1 MGSTPVCQITAAGIV
16 RPDYAA
22 CLGYFQG
29 LYRSIYGQDVYLG
42 ADCQDGQFM
51 ALLANALHD
60 ANGEAVAV
68 YNAFS
73 PATAQGAGLSSVV
86 KINGIRRKSAT
97 YSTADVLIV
106 GQVGAEIVSG
116 AARDQ
121 SGNLWSLPDS
131 VIIPPA
137 GQITVTA
144 TCQTLG
150 AVAAPSG
157 AIDTIATPTL
167 GWQSVGNP
175 IAAAVG
181 LPIETDRQLRQ
192 RQALSTALPAQTILE
207 ALVGALFAVTGVTRV
222 KAYENDTNLPDGFT
236 GAPGHTL
243 TAVVEG
249 GDVATIASVIAG
261 KKSPGV
267 GTYGDQ
273 LQVLTDRAGIPHPIR
288 FFRPARRTIAWYV
301 TLRPKA
307 GYTLDVAAA
316 IQQALAAYT
325 NGIDIGA
332 NQQLSSAYPAANLLD
347 DPRAATFEIVGL
359 VAKRADLTS
368 DAYGDIAAAFNEA
381 LVCDPSDVN
390 ITTVV

>member
-106 GQVGAEIVSG
+106 GQVGAEIVSV

-175 IAAAVG
+175 IAAAVS

-236 GAPGHTL
+236 GARRVTPSRPWSR
-243 TAVVEG
+243 A
-249 GDVATIASVIAG
+249 AMSPPSPAS
-261 KKSPGV
+261 S
-267 GTYGDQ
+267 
-273 LQVLTDRAGIPHPIR
+273 
-288 FFRPARRTIAWYV
+288 PARRAPASAPTAINFRFSPIAPAS
-301 TLRPKA
+301 RIRS
-307 GYTLDVAAA
+307 G
-316 IQQALAAYT
+316 
-325 NGIDIGA
+325 
-332 NQQLSSAYPAANLLD
+332 SSAGTPHHRLVRHASSEGGLHARRRRGDPAGTRRLHERHRYRRQSAAQQRLSRGEPSGRPACRDLRD
-347 DPRAATFEIVGL
+347 RRARRQAGRPHKRCLWRHRCGVQRGPGL
-359 VAKRADLTS
+359 
-368 DAYGDIAAAFNEA
+368 
-381 LVCDPSDVN
+381 
-390 ITTVV
+390 